1 MQVPEGK
8 VCRRTENR
16 SRNPRVF
23 PCAPGKVAR
32 DRQDAAAACRSSG
45 FRIWSK
51 NECGSWALGFLPI
64 VVLSGRGEV
73 KIREFTK
80 QFFGCFI
87 VSLSSFL
94 GVKETSKIFV
104 SSIDF
109 YRGHP

>member
-1 MQVPEGK
+1 MQVPEGN

-64 VVLSGRGEV
+64 VVSRPVAFDANQFLEFGRQRVWRLVQVVQGNPVDSAANSEGFA
-73 KIREFTK
+73 E
-80 QFFGCFI
+80 
-87 VSLSSFL
+87 
-94 GVKETSKIFV
+94 
-104 SSIDF
+104 
-109 YRGHP
+109 